1 MAQHTLYPAVY
12 DPIQIGPVEI
22 KNRIYQ
28 TPHGS
33 FAVLSP
39 PKYQLASHVYAK
51 DPVDGSP
58 LPHPEVGDYYE
69 ERARGGVGLIIMGH
83 IEVQKGDSGR
93 YHLTTDS
100 AVEAFRPIVD
110 RVHQHGTKIFSELHC
125 GFGSPS
131 GLPGAGHIATAGFPE
146 QLSTDRIH
154 RIVELAGLSAKNA
167 REAGFD
173 GVELHAAHLH
183 STGLFLSGFTNR
195 RTDEYGGSL
204 ENRMR
209 FPVECL
215 QAIRA
220 AVGTSVAVG
229 IRMTAEEN
237 LPDGIDS
244 AEACEIV
251 RRFEALGLVDF
262 FDLDIGHSQHMWHVW
277 APHYLPESYQVPYI
291 AKVRAVIRDAVV
303 LGCPG
308 RMRDPA
314 EAQRIIESG
323 AMDMVGGTRG
333 FFADPEWARKGLEM
347 RSDEIRPCVGLSGCV
362 FEGQCVMNPTNYLEA
377 LYGVTKLKPTEQ
389 VKNVVIVGG
398 GPAGMEAARVSAL
411 RGHSVTLLEREPTL
425 GGALNLQAKIPTHEV
440 ILDAVKW
447 WSGRLDALGVK
458 VELSTDATVNDVLR
472 LDPEVVVIAT
482 GSTYDRTG
490 VNGLTG
496 REIPG
501 WDRPFVYTPDTLL
514 PSIPRVT
521 GNVVVLDEDGT
532 VTASDIAWV
541 FAQRGAASVELVT
554 RFPATA
560 QQYIGK
566 AGNHRDLVE
575 MLLHAH
581 NARTSV
587 ETFIREIGDRSVTLF
602 DIYTNQE
609 RVVDDVDAVVLCTLR
624 HSRQDL
630 ADELLG
636 KVSRVELL
644 GDASTPGRMP
654 KATRDG
660 FFFGWDL

>member
-22 KNRIYQ
+22 KNRLYQ

-33 FAVLSP
+33 IAALSP
-39 PKYQLASHVYAK
+39 PQYGLRQHVYAV

-58 LPHPEVGDYYE
+58 LPHPDVIDYFE
-69 ERARGGVGLIIMGH
+69 ERARGGVGLIILGH

-93 YHLTTDS
+93 YHLTTPS
-100 AVEAFRPIVD
+100 AVEAFKPLVERM
-110 RVHQHGTKIFSELHC
+110 HLHGTKVFAELHC

-131 GLPGAGHIATAGFPE
+131 GLPGAGFIHSTGFPE
-146 QLSTDRIH
+146 PLTVEDIH
-154 RIVELAGLSAKNA
+154 RIVELVGISAKGA
-167 REAGFD
+167 MDAGFD
-173 GVELHAAHLH
+173 GVELHGAHLH

-195 RTDEYGGSL
+195 REDEYGGST

-220 AVGTSVAVG
+220 AVGDQIAVG

-244 AEACEIV
+244 SESIDIV
-251 RRFEALGLVDF
+251 KRFEALQLVDY

-277 APHYLPESYQVPYI
+277 GPHYLPESYQVPYI
-291 AKVRAVIRDAVV
+291 AKIRAAIRDAVV
-303 LGCPG
+303 MGCPG

-323 AMDMVGGTRG
+323 AMDMVGGVRG
-333 FFADPEWARKGLEM
+333 FFADPEWPRKGFEG
-347 RSDEIRPCVGLSGCV
+347 RVEEIRPCVGLSGCV
-362 FEGQCVMNPTNYLEA
+362 FEGQCVMNPTNYLES
-377 LYGVTKLKPTEQ
+377 LYGVTKLRPTEEQ
-389 VKNVVIVGG
+389 KRVVVIGG
-398 GPAGMEAARVSAL
+398 GPAGMEAARVAAL
-411 RGHSVTLLEREPTL
+411 RGHSVILIEREAGL
-425 GGALNLQAKIPTHEV
+425 GGALNLHAKIPTHEV

-447 WSGRLDALGVK
+447 WTGRLDALGVK
-458 VELSTDATVNDVLR
+458 VVLGTDATVEEILGHSPD
-472 LDPEVVVIAT
+472 VVVVAT
-482 GSTYDRTG
+482 GATYDTTG

-501 WDRPFVYTPDTLL
+501 WDRDFVYTPETLL
-514 PSIPRVT
+514 PAIPQVV

-532 VTASDIAWV
+532 VTPSDIAWV
-541 FAQRGAASVELVT
+541 LAQRGAESVELVT
-554 RFPATA
+554 RHASTA
-560 QQYIGK
+560 QSYVGK

-575 MLLHAH
+575 MLLRAH
-581 NARTSV
+581 NVKTST
-587 ETFIREIGDRSVTLF
+587 ETFIREIGDHTVTLF
-602 DIYTNQE
+602 DIWTNKE
-609 RVVDDVDAVVLCTLR
+609 RVVPDVEAVILGTLR
-624 HSRQDL
+624 KPRNQLVEALRDR
-630 ADELLG
+630 
-636 KVSRVELL
+636 VPRVEVL
-644 GDASTPGRMP
+644 GDANTPGRMP

-660 FFFGWDL
+660 FFFGWNL